1 MLHQMLLPAVLIWL
15 KRQARLFTFFLI
27 CFPISILVVGSK
39 ILQDNQLPDSRFG
52 VAEAFWAP
60 EEAMELGVGWE
71 RILFYW
77 KEIQPEGPEDWN
89 TLHVREEW
97 LVDAEASGR
106 EVVGLLKNTAIWA
119 SEDGTEAGLPIGLDL
134 PVDNPANYWA
144 NYTRRIAQ
152 YYSSRN
158 VHNWIIW
165 NEPEI
170 TSDTYGYEFAGSVED
185 YYRLLKVA
193 YQAIKEV
200 DPEATIHLAG
210 VTWWHDQTFLRR
222 LFDVAAADPE
232 ADENGWFFDVI
243 SLHIYFRPDTVY
255 SIVQEVQ
262 ELQQEYG
269 LDKSIWLNETN
280 APPNRDPLWPVD
292 RPAFQ
297 VDLDQQAWFI
307 IQATA
312 LALSAGTERV
322 AVYKLADVMLPEGG
336 ESFGLMRQ
344 DSSRRPAFKAFAAT
358 IDHLEH
364 FSQVTLKQHPH
375 YYVATFARP
384 DKVTR
389 IAWARTNQGV
399 VLEMPALSE
408 SATLVNFLG
417 DSTEVDATDSAYV
430 IKLPPAVC
438 HEECLI
444 GGAPIFIIEDYAG
457 ESIQQIETAVAIA
470 GVQPT
475 AVIFATT
482 TPYPTS
488 TTTKPVAP
496 TSTPS
501 PAPSSTPDDLPQLQV
516 ETIERPTTVFP
527 GDATPEIRLTTEMSN
542 YAETPEPHAD
552 SPDAVE
558 NEGIGEGLENY
569 LGLMLLAL
577 AFLLLVLLVVQ
588 TLRRRPR

>member
-1 MLHQMLLPAVLIWL
+1 MLSPTGPSWQKNLFNPFTYLVICLPIAILIIG
-15 KRQARLFTFFLI
+15 AT
-27 CFPISILVVGSK
+27 
-39 ILQDNQLPDSRFG
+39 ILQENQLPDSRFG

-60 EEAMELGVGWE
+60 EDAMELGVGWE

-77 KEIQPEGPEDWN
+77 REIQPEGPDDWN

-97 LVDAEASGR
+97 LADAEINGR

-119 SEDGTEAGLPIGLDL
+119 SEDGTEAGLPVGLDL
-134 PVDNPANYWA
+134 PVEDPANYWA

-152 YYSSRN
+152 YYGPRN

-170 TSDTYGYEFAGSVED
+170 TVDTYGYEFAGSVED
-185 YYRLLKVA
+185 YYKLLKVA
-193 YQAIKEV
+193 YQVIKEE

-210 VTWWHDQTFLRR
+210 ITWWHDQTFLHR
-222 LFDVAAADPE
+222 LFEVAAADPE
-232 ADENGWFFDVI
+232 ADENSWFFDVI
-243 SLHIYFRPDTVY
+243 SLHIYFRPDTVS
-255 SIVQEVQ
+255 SIIEEVQ
-262 ELQQEYG
+262 ELQREYG

-336 ESFGLMRQ
+336 ESFGLLRQ
-344 DSSRRPAFKAFAAT
+344 DSSRRPAFKAYAT
-358 IDHLEH
+358 IIDHLDQ

-389 IAWARTNQGV
+389 IAWARTKQNV
-399 VLEMPALSE
+399 VLEMPALADG
-408 SATLVNFLG
+408 ATLVNFLG
-417 DSTEVDATDSAYV
+417 DSTSVAATDGQYLIA
-430 IKLPPAVC
+430 LPPAVC
-438 HEECLI
+438 HDVCLI
-444 GGAPIFIIEDYAG
+444 GGPPLFIVEEYAG
-457 ESIQQIETAVAIA
+457 GDLLQIETAVAIA

-475 AVIFATT
+475 PVRYASAT
-482 TPYPTS
+482 PNPTS
-488 TTTKPVAP
+488 SATSTIAP
-496 TSTPS
+496 TSSSSPVPS
-501 PAPSSTPDDLPQLQV
+501 RTRDEPKLLPLETKV
-516 ETIERPTTVFP
+516 EPTTDFFAESAPAVSP
-527 GDATPEIRLTTEMSN
+527 TSEIYTRET
-542 YAETPEPHAD
+542 TPEPSAD
-552 SPDAVE
+552 SSVPVE
-558 NEGIGEGLENY
+558 MEVSDRGLEDY
-569 LGLMLLAL
+569 LGLFLLAI
-577 AFLLLVLLVVQ
+577 AFILLVLLA
-588 TLRRRPR
+588 TYAIRRRSS

>member
-1 MLHQMLLPAVLIWL
+1 MLLPVDLTWLRNRIKPLIYFAFCL
-15 KRQARLFTFFLI
+15 
-27 CFPISILVVGSK
+27 PVSILVIGSTN
-39 ILQDNQLPDSRFG
+39 LQENLLPDSRFG

-60 EEAMELGVGWE
+60 EDALELGVGWE

-77 KEIQPEGPEDWN
+77 KEIQPEGPDDWN

-97 LVDAEASGR
+97 LVDAEVNGR

-134 PVDNPANYWA
+134 PVEDPANYWA

-152 YYSSRN
+152 YYSTRN

-185 YYRLLKVA
+185 YYKLLKVA
-193 YQAIKEV
+193 YQVIKDV

-222 LFDVAAADPE
+222 LFEVAAADPE
-232 ADENGWFFDVI
+232 ADENDWFFDVI

-255 SIVQEVQ
+255 SIIQEVK

-336 ESFGLMRQ
+336 ESFGLVRQ
-344 DSSRRPAFKAFAAT
+344 DSSRRPAFKAYAAI
-358 IDHLEH
+358 IDHLDQ

-389 IAWARTNQGV
+389 IAWARTEQYV
-399 VLEMPALSE
+399 VLEMPALADR
-408 SATLVNFLG
+408 ATLVNFLG
-417 DSTEVDATDSAYV
+417 DSTNVAATDGV
-430 IKLPPAVC
+430 HLIILPPAVC
-438 HEECLI
+438 HDECLI
-444 GGAPIFIIEDYAG
+444 GGPPLFIVEEYAG
-457 ESIQQIETAVAIA
+457 EGILQIETAVAIA
-470 GVQPT
+470 GIQPT
-475 AVIFATT
+475 PVGYASAT
-482 TPYPTS
+482 PNPTS
-488 TTTKPVAP
+488 SATSTVTP
-496 TSTPS
+496 TSSPS
-501 PAPSSTPDDLPQLQV
+501 PVPSRTPDNPLLLPLK
-516 ETIERPTTVFP
+516 TKIEPTTAFLIE
-527 GDATPEIRLTTEMSN
+527 ATPEIRQTTGTYN
-542 YAETPEPHAD
+542 HDATPEPLAD
-552 SPDAVE
+552 SSDHIEMEVSDQ
-558 NEGIGEGLENY
+558 GLADY
-569 LGLMLLAL
+569 LGLLAL
-577 AFLLLVLLVVQ
+577 AVAFMLLVLLAAYA
-588 TLRRRPR
+588 LRQRSS

>member
-1 MLHQMLLPAVLIWL
+1 M
-15 KRQARLFTFFLI
+15 
-27 CFPISILVVGSK
+27 
-39 ILQDNQLPDSRFG
+39 QDNQLPDSRFG

-60 EEAMELGVGWE
+60 EDAVELGVGWE

-77 KEIQPEGPEDWN
+77 KEIQPEGPDDWN

-97 LVDAEASGR
+97 LVDAEANGR

-134 PVDNPANYWA
+134 PVEDPANYWA

-152 YYSSRN
+152 YYSPRN

-170 TSDTYGYEFAGSVED
+170 TADTYGYEFAGSVED

-193 YQAIKEV
+193 YQVIKEV

-222 LFDVAAADPE
+222 LFDIAAADPE

-243 SLHIYFRPDTVY
+243 SLHIYFRPDSVY
-255 SIVQEVQ
+255 SIVQQVQ

-292 RPAFQ
+292 RPSFQ

-336 ESFGLMRQ
+336 ESFGLVRQ
-344 DSSRRPAFKAFAAT
+344 DSSRRPAFMAYAAT
-358 IDHLEH
+358 IDNIEH
-364 FSQVTLKQHPH
+364 FSEVTLKQHPH

-384 DKVTR
+384 DHVTR
-389 IAWARTNQGV
+389 IAWARTKQGV
-399 VLEMPALSE
+399 VLEMPALAD

-417 DSTEVDATDSAYV
+417 NSADVTATDGVYV
-430 IKLPPAVC
+430 IALLPAVC

-444 GGAPIFIIEDYAG
+444 GGAPVFIVEESAG
-457 ESIQQIETAVAIA
+457 EDIRQIETAVAIA

-475 AVIFATT
+475 PFTYASA

-488 TTTKPVAP
+488 TATATITP
-496 TSTPS
+496 TSSPS
-501 PAPSSTPDDLPQLQV
+501 PAPSRTSDDPLLLV
-516 ETIERPTTVFP
+516 ETKVEPTTAFP
-527 GDATPEIRLTTEMSN
+527 DEGAAEIRLTTEKTD
-542 YAETPEPHAD
+542 YVETPEPSED
-552 SPDAVE
+552 SSDLDE
-558 NEGIGEGLENY
+558 NEFNDEGLEKY
-569 LGLMLLAL
+569 LGLLLLAV
-577 AFLLLVLLVVQ
+577 AFILLVLL
-588 TLRRRPR
+588 TAHALKRRTR